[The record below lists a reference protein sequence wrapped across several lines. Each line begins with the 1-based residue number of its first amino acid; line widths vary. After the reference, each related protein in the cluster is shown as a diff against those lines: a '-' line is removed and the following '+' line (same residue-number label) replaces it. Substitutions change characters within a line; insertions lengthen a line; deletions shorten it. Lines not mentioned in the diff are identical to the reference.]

1 MSDDESVSTPK
12 KKHRPTTTSV
22 GLGYYI
28 PPAEDLALAD
38 VIAHMPE
45 ADQLKALEGMDP
57 ESLLYDFDFWGR
69 PSQLY
74 AMRSDAWL
82 TVCLAGRGYG
92 KTRVLSQWV
101 HKKAMEHPGCRIALV
116 GRVTSDVRDVI
127 LMGDSGI
134 MNVTPPSER
143 PRYVSTLRRVIWPNG
158 SEAMTFSADIA
169 NQLRGPQ
176 FHFAAAD
183 ELGSWRVKPDS
194 SGLNAWDNLK
204 IATRLGDHPQIMVAT
219 TPRRV
224 PAMLEIMTQAEET
237 PEKILLVRGSTF
249 SNRHLATT
257 YMDVVTGLYAG
268 THLGA
273 QELEGELIGDISGA
287 LLKMDT
293 IDDARDMEKAYGF
306 ALTLPYRVVGVDP
319 SVSERPKDE
328 CGIVVVGSTGER
340 ELHKRHAFVFEDA
353 SVHGSP
359 EVWAE
364 EAVRMAVKYNAVIVV
379 EDNQGGE
386 MVRLIMKNVN
396 QKIPVIKVKAY
407 HGKAMR
413 AEPVVLA
420 YEQGR
425 IHHTDYFG
433 ELESQLTTW
442 VPGESLKSPD
452 RLDAAVHGL
461 VALVVKQPK
470 GWSQEIRISS
480 LAART
485 RLPGVGSPQPITAAA
500 ARRTPGGIAARRAAA
515 LPGVRGARAALPAG
529 RGVFRIR

>member
-1 MSDDESVSTPK
+1 MSQSAG
-12 KKHRPTTTSV
+12 V

-28 PPAEDLALAD
+28 PPEEDLAMAD
-38 VIAHMPE
+38 LIAKMPQAE
-45 ADQLKALEGMDP
+45 QESIMADLDP
-57 ESLLYDFDFWGR
+57 EMMLYDFEFWGR

-74 AMRSDAWL
+74 ALGSETWL

-134 MNVTPPSER
+134 MNVTPPLER
-143 PRYVSTLRRVIWPNG
+143 PHYVATMRRVKWPNG

-176 FHFAAAD
+176 FHYAAAD

-204 IATRLGDHPQIMVAT
+204 IATRLGDNPQIMVAT

-224 PAMLEIMTQAEET
+224 PSMLEVLKLAEET
-237 PEKILLVRGSTF
+237 PERVTLVRGSTY
-249 SNRHLATT
+249 SNRHLVKS

-273 QELEGELIGDISGA
+273 QELEGELVGTIEGA
-287 LLKMDT
+287 LLNADT
-293 IDDARDMEKAYGF
+293 IEAGRDLDMSDPLSF
-306 ALTLPYRVVGVDP
+306 PVRVIGVDP
-319 SVSERPKDE
+319 SVSEEPRDE
-328 CGIVVVGSTGER
+328 AGIVAVVSTGER
-340 ELHKRHAFVFEDA
+340 DYWKRHAYVVEDA
-353 SVHGSP
+353 TVHGSP
-359 EVWAE
+359 QVWARQ
-364 EAVRMAVKYNAVIVV
+364 AARMARKYRAVIVV

-386 MVRLIMKNVN
+386 MCRMVIKAEDKN
-396 QKIPVIKVKAY
+396 IPVVKVKATA
-407 HGKAMR
+407 GKALR

-420 YEQGR
+420 YEQER
-425 IHHTDYFG
+425 VHHGEYFG

-442 VPGESLKSPD
+442 VPGETLKSPD
-452 RLDAAVHGL
+452 RLDAVVHALSACL
-461 VALVVKQPK
+461 VKRPK
-470 GWSQEIRISS
+470 GWAGEIRVSS
-480 LAART
+480 
-485 RLPGVGSPQPITAAA
+485 PGLGRI
-500 ARRTPGGIAARRAAA
+500 I
-515 LPGVRGARAALPAG
+515 PGVRPAHRPTLSQIRNMPGGLGQIEGLRATSRGG
-529 RGVFRIR
+529 RRVINFRR

>member
-1 MSDDESVSTPK
+1 MTEAADGPPK
-12 KKHRPTTTSV
+12 KKPRPTTTSV

-28 PPAEDLALAD
+28 PAHEDLALAD
-38 VIAHMPE
+38 VIAALPE
-45 ADQLKALEGMDP
+45 KDQAAALDGVDP
-57 ESLLYDFDFWGR
+57 ESLLYDFEFWGR

-74 AMRSDAWL
+74 ALKSKAWL

-92 KTRVLSQWV
+92 KTRVLSEWV
-101 HKKAMEHPGCRIALV
+101 HKKAMENPGCRIALV

-134 MNVTPPSER
+134 MNVAPPHER
-143 PRYVSTLRRVIWPNG
+143 PRYVATMRRVIWPNG

-224 PAMLEIMTQAEET
+224 PAMLEIMGQAEET
-237 PEKILLVRGSTF
+237 PDKVQLVRGSTF
-249 SNRHLATT
+249 SNKHLSQG
-257 YMDVVTGLYAG
+257 YFDVVTGLYAG

-273 QELEGELIGDISGA
+273 QELEGELIGDINGA
-287 LLKMDT
+287 LLKMET
-293 IDDARDMEKAYGF
+293 IDDHRELELDPYSF
-306 ALTLPYRVVGVDP
+306 ALSLPFRAIGVDP
-319 SVSERPKDE
+319 SVSERPNDE
-328 CGIVVVGSTGER
+328 CGIVAVGSTGER
-340 ELHKRHAFVFEDA
+340 LLHKRQAYVFEDA
-353 SVHGSP
+353 SLLGSP
-359 EVWAE
+359 EVWAK
-364 EAVRMAVKYNAVIVV
+364 EAVRMAEKYNAVIVV

-386 MVRLIMKNVN
+386 MVRMIMKNVN
-396 QKIPVIKVKAY
+396 HKIPVVKVKAT
-407 HGKAMR
+407 HGKALR

-425 IHHTDYFG
+425 VHHTDYFG
-433 ELESQLTTW
+433 DLESQLTTW
-442 VPGESLKSPD
+442 VPGETLKSPD

-461 VALVVKQPK
+461 AALVVKQPK
-470 GWSQEIRISS
+470 GWSSEIRISS
-480 LAART
+480 LAARAS
-485 RLPGVGSPQPITAAA
+485 LPGVGSGVTPITAAA
-500 ARRTPGGIAARRAAA
+500 SRRMPGGTAAR
-515 LPGVRGARAALPAG
+515 ARQQASING
-529 RGVFRIR
+529 IRTTRRDGYRFG

>member
-1 MSDDESVSTPK
+1 MSEDDGK
-12 KKHRPTTTSV
+12 KKRRPTGSSV

-28 PPAEDLALAD
+28 PPERDLALAD
-38 VIAHMPE
+38 VIASLPE
-45 ADQLKALEGMDP
+45 AEQKEMLAGTDP

-69 PSQLY
+69 PSQLF
-74 AMRSDAWL
+74 AMKSDAWL

-143 PRYVSTLRRVIWPNG
+143 PRYVATMRRVIWPNG

-183 ELGSWRVKPDS
+183 ELGSWRVKADS

-224 PAMLEIMTQAEET
+224 PSMLEIMAQAEET
-237 PEKILLVRGSTF
+237 PDKVMLVRGSTF
-249 SNRHLATT
+249 SNRHLSDS
-257 YMDVVTGLYAG
+257 YRDVVTGLYAG

-287 LLKMDT
+287 LLKMET
-293 IDDARDMEKAYGF
+293 IDEARDMTRDWAF
-306 ALTLPYRVVGVDP
+306 AMSLPFRAVGVDP
-319 SVSERPKDE
+319 SVSERPNDE

-340 ELHKRHAFVFEDA
+340 EMHKRHAYIFED
-353 SVHGSP
+353 SSIMGSP
-359 EVWAE
+359 EVWAK
-364 EAVRMAVKYNAVIVV
+364 EAVRMAEKYNAVIVV

-386 MVRLIMKNVN
+386 MVRMIMKNVN
-396 QKIPVIKVKAY
+396 SKIPVVKVKAY

-442 VPGESLKSPD
+442 VPGETLKSPD
-452 RLDAAVHGL
+452 RLDAAVHGIA
-461 VALVVKQPK
+461 ALVVKQPR
-470 GWSQEIRISS
+470 GWSQEIRISN
-480 LAART
+480 LAARSS
-485 RLPGVGSPQPITAAA
+485 LPGVGTVTPITAAG
-500 ARRTPGGIAARRAAA
+500 ARRMPGGRERLREARM
-515 LPGVRGARAALPAG
+515 LGVRGGTPGLALPPTRRRFRAG
-529 RGVFRIR
+529 